1 MHTSKTSGS
10 TFGTLHRSEYPHAI
24 LCQCHVVVRNE
35 ARKFFNIKLELS
47 SVLKKAE
54 DGSYP
59 NATDIVAT
67 YKNVG
72 NDLGSVLSELNSLR
86 YRTSFPD
93 IEGNSHTTANP
104 TTVLAAVSPTIS
116 SGNPPSVLVAAMTPS
131 PAAISPTI
139 SSESVTTDASTSEVD
154 VEMGMQLQSTNRQ
167 EERRGVSH

>member
-1 MHTSKTSGS
+1 MSLATMHTSKTSGS

-24 LCQCHVVVRNE
+24 LCQCHVVVR
-35 ARKFFNIKLELS
+35 
-47 SVLKKAE
+47 AE

-86 YRTSFPD
+86 YCTSFPD
-93 IEGNSHTTANP
+93 VEGNSHTTANP
-104 TTVLAAVSPTIS
+104 ITVLAAVSPTIS
-116 SGNPPSVLVAAMTPS
+116 SGNPLSMLVAAVTHS
-131 PAAISPTI
+131 LAAISPTI